1 MNNFEKA
8 MQFRHATKQFD
19 DSRTI
24 SEEDFNTILEAGRMS
39 PSSFGFEPW
48 KFVVIQNSE
57 LREKMLEFAWGAQ
70 GQLPT
75 ASHFMVILARKHKDM
90 HFGSDYIHHMMHDVK
105 QLPDDVIEI
114 YHSFY
119 KKFQQEDFKLLDTER
134 SLNDWSAKQ
143 TYIALAN
150 MMTGAAYLGIDS
162 CPIEGFDMDMTTE
175 FIQKELGINIDHYA
189 PAVMAAFGYRKE
201 EPRPKSRQAL
211 DEVVTWY
218 R

>member
-24 SEEDFNTILEAGRMS
+24 SEQDFNTILETGRMS

-48 KFVVIQNSE
+48 KFVVIQNPE
-57 LREKMLEFAWGAQ
+57 LREKMLAFSWGAQ

-75 ASHFMVILARKHKDM
+75 ASHFMIILARKHSDM
-90 HFGSDYIHHMMHDVK
+90 HFDSDYIHHMMHDVK

-114 YHSFY
+114 YRRFY

-134 SLNDWSAKQ
+134 SLDDWSAKQ

-162 CPIEGFDMDMTTE
+162 CPIEGFDIDMTTE
-175 FIQKELGINIDHYA
+175 FIQQELGIDTDQFA
-189 PAVMAAFGYRKE
+189 PAVMVAFGYRKE

-211 DEVVTWY
+211 DDVTSWY